1 MVGVAATKSR
11 EGHGNGDFGVVRMV
25 VYIFSKRHPLLRK
38 GAIRVNMYLRGRYR
52 SWFYRVPLVLSLP
65 LSRPQA

>member
-1 MVGVAATKSR
+1 
-11 EGHGNGDFGVVRMV
+11 MV

-38 GAIRVNMYLRGRYR
+38 GAIRVNMYLRGRYK